1 MNESLD
7 KNQKRVR
14 QLGPTEKVGKNGPRG
29 KLVGAN
35 ESADG
40 NAQSTKMFLEVDDD
54 DELLDEADLIISPA
68 LFGKGDRSFK
78 SKHADH
84 EVSMARNDCY
94 QSAMNALKIYK
105 LLLRVSEQRGIDGW
119 VASKITLA
127 ADYLNTV
134 REYLEGQQLERNSM
148 QGVAEE
154 KLDELKC
161 WSGYTRVQGVP
172 AGAPGSCKKKSKT
185 KESVTEGDDSGDYAT
200 AARNAHQASQIA
212 MSRSDHEKAVY
223 LHNKAATYALSAGK
237 DESVVNNHQAAAH
250 KHSRAA
256 KGLKEDV
263 AEGTVHPGDLYNV
276 VIEYFNGGKGYRN
289 AMALRKKAEKGMSIN
304 DLANLLNTFVMNKW
318 GSKLKRSDSIDAVK
332 NIVYPH
338 IVEQDETE
346 GSYKRMKCPEC
357 GGAAY
362 GDEMLAEK
370 KDACYHKVKSRYKVW
385 PSAYASGALVK
396 CRKVGAKNWGN
407 KSGK

>member
-1 MNESLD
+1 MNEGLD
-7 KNQKRVR
+7 KNQKRAG
-14 QLGPTEKVGKNGPRG
+14 QLGLTEKVGKNGPRG

-78 SKHADH
+78 PKHADH
-84 EVSMARNDCY
+84 EVSMARNDCF
-94 QSAMNALKIYK
+94 QSAVNAAKVFK
-105 LLLRVSEQRGIDGW
+105 MLRNVSEMQGIDGW
-119 VASKITLA
+119 VASKLTLA

-134 REYLEGQQLERNSM
+134 REYLEGQHLERNSM

-161 WSGYTRVQGVP
+161 WPGYTRVQGVP

-185 KESVTEGDDSGDYAT
+185 KESVTES
-200 AARNAHQASQIA
+200 
-212 MSRSDHEKAVY
+212 
-223 LHNKAATYALSAGK
+223 
-237 DESVVNNHQAAAH
+237 
-250 KHSRAA
+250 
-256 KGLKEDV
+256 
-263 AEGTVHPGDLYNV
+263 TVHPGDLYNV

-289 AMALRKKAEKGMSIN
+289 AMALRKKAEKGMSVN
-304 DLANLLNTFVMNKW
+304 ELANLLNTFVMNKW

-338 IVEQDETE
+338 IVEQDGTE

-385 PSAYASGALVK
+385 PSAYGSGALVK
-396 CRKVGAKNWGN
+396 CRKMGAKNWGN
-407 KSGK
+407 KGGK